1 MKIVCFFANIVG
13 VISTNGE
20 KTGKTSIKR
29 SSRSFQP
36 ELNFIWIL
44 IALTLCASKYFCN
57 VKSENGNS
65 LRFLIIY
72 DPFARSF
79 WPAAVFT
86 LLFEVI
92 WTSYSVE
99 IISVWFLSWMRFKL
113 YSLQAYRY
121 FQALMLLVMIWHY
134 DFLASFGDIVIIFI
148 WFSDFVPVLVCSS
161 RKVKGQ
167 YRFSS
172 NNTNNLT
179 HFTRLLEC
187 QILSNHISKVV

>member
-1 MKIVCFFANIVG
+1 MKIVCIFANIVG

-29 SSRSFQP
+29 SSRSFQR

-44 IALTLCASKYFCN
+44 IALTLCTSKYFCN
-57 VKSENGNS
+57 LKSENGNS

-113 YSLQAYRY
+113 YSLQAYRGSDAARNDL
-121 FQALMLLVMIWHY
+121 ALWFFSFFWRYCNYIHLI
-134 DFLASFGDIVIIFI
+134 FRFCACASMFFKEHIE
-148 WFSDFVPVLVCSS
+148 
-161 RKVKGQ
+161 VKGQ

-179 HFTRLLEC
+179 HFTRFLEC